1 MSTDKIVV
9 LVVLML
15 ISVGAFILSWLQ
27 FKERGFLFN
36 NAYLYASK
44 EEREMMNK
52 KPYYRQ
58 SAIISLLLGL
68 IFLLNAIGL
77 FVTWFS
83 YISII
88 AAIASVIFA
97 VVSSKKI
104 KWDAYLLTIVLLN
117 RLPEENLVF
126 GIFIWEWM
134 NLTKWLK
141 PCNYI

>member
-1 MSTDKIVV
+1 MTIQNSFMEDYSISMDKIVV
-9 LVVLML
+9 FVILML

-44 EEREMMNK
+44 EEREIMNK

-88 AAIASVIFA
+88 AAIAAVIFA

-104 KWDAYLLTIVLLN
+104 K
-117 RLPEENLVF
+117 
-126 GIFIWEWM
+126 
-134 NLTKWLK
+134 
-141 PCNYI
+141 

>member
-9 LVVLML
+9 FVVLML

-141 PCNYI
+141 RCNYI

>member
-9 LVVLML
+9 FVVLML

-126 GIFIWEWM
+126 GIFIWEWR
-134 NLTKWLK
+134 NVTKWLRR
-141 PCNYI
+141 CNYI